1 VQITNIGLTP
11 ITMPKEDKEWRFALA
26 ASPDTHGVLVAIHTD
41 DGVIGLGYTGGAPH
55 LGSGQEVVL
64 AGLEKLRTGL
74 IGCDPMDLVARLAD
88 CDRVVTGNNFAK
100 AGIDLALHDLRAKA
114 LGVPLYQLLGGKIR
128 SEIPILRIVA
138 IKTPA
143 EMARNS
149 QKLVDEGYVYLKIK
163 VEGDVEDD
171 VARVAAI
178 RQQVGPDVHLT
189 IDANQSYDP
198 KDAIRAIRRMGAYNI
213 DLVEQPVHQLDLVGL
228 RQVSQAVDVPVEAD
242 ESAQTLED
250 IFRLVSERIVDSVS
264 LKLGKL
270 GGLRKAQQAAA
281 ICEAGHV
288 KCRVGAT
295 VGSRI
300 QAAAG
305 LHFIAA
311 TPNMDYACEL
321 AEFARL
327 LDDPGEGLEVENGRL
342 RVPDGVG
349 IGVQLRSPV
358 ELAFSGGR

>member
-1 VQITNIGLTP
+1 
-11 ITMPKEDKEWRFALA
+11 MPKEDKEWRFALA
-26 ASPDTHGVLVAIHTD
+26 ASPETHGVLIEISTD
-41 DGVIGLGYTGGAPH
+41 AGVTGIGYTGGAPH
-55 LGSGQEVVL
+55 LGAGQDVVL
-64 AGLEKLRTGL
+64 AGLGKLRPVL
-74 IGCDPMDLVARLAD
+74 IGQDGSDMVSRMAD
-88 CDRVVTGNNFAK
+88 CDRAVTGNNFAK
-100 AGIDLALHDLRAKA
+100 AGIDIALHDLRAKA
-114 LGVPLYQLLGGKIR
+114 LGVPLYTLLGGKIR
-128 SEIPILRIVA
+128 TEIPLLRIVA

-149 QKLVDEGYVYLKIK
+149 QKLVDEGYRYLKIK

-171 VARVAAI
+171 IARVAAV
-178 RQQVGPDVHLT
+178 RRQVGPDVHLT
-189 IDANQSYDP
+189 IDANQSYAP
-198 KDAIRAIRRMGAYNI
+198 KDAIRAIRGMAPHVI
-213 DLVEQPVHQLDLVGL
+213 DLVEQPVHELDLHGL
-228 RQVSQAVDVPVEAD
+228 AQVTRAVDVPVEAD

-250 IFRLVSERIVDSVS
+250 VFRLVSERMVDSVS

-270 GGLRKAQQAAA
+270 GGLRRAQQAAA

-288 KCRVGAT
+288 KCRIGAT

-327 LDDPGEGLEVENGRL
+327 LDDPAAGLEVDNGHL
-342 RVPDGVG
+342 RVSDEVG
-349 IGVQLRSPV
+349 LGIRLVRSPV
-358 ELAFSGGR
+358 LAGR

>member
-1 VQITNIGLTP
+1 VQITRVDLTP
-11 ITMPKEDKEWRFALA
+11 ITMPKEDKQWRFALA
-26 ASPDTHGVLVAIHTD
+26 ASPDTHGVLVAIHADERVT
-41 DGVIGLGYTGGAPH
+41 GLGYTGGAPH

-64 AGLEKLRTGL
+64 AMLEKFRTPL
-74 IGCDPMDLVARLAD
+74 IGRDPMDLVARLAD
-88 CDRVVTGNNFAK
+88 CDSIVTGNNFAK
-100 AGIDLALHDLRAKA
+100 AGIDMALHDLRAKA

-128 SEIPILRIVA
+128 SEIPMLRIVA

-149 QKLVDEGYVYLKIK
+149 QKLVDEGYRYLKIK
-163 VEGDVEDD
+163 VEGDLEDD

-178 RQQVGPDVHLT
+178 RQQIGPDVHLT
-189 IDANQSYDP
+189 IDANQSYAP
-198 KDAIRAIRRMGAYNI
+198 KDAIRAIRRMEPYNI
-213 DLVEQPVHQLDLVGL
+213 DLVEQPVHEHDLVGL
-228 RQVSQAVDVPVEAD
+228 RQVTQAVDVPVEAD

-250 IFRLVSERIVDSVS
+250 VFRLVSEHMIDSVS

-288 KCRVGAT
+288 MCRLGAT

-311 TPNMDYACEL
+311 TPNMEYACEL

-327 LDDPGEGLEVENGRL
+327 LDDPGEGLEVENGHL
-342 RVPDGVG
+342 RVPEGVG
-349 IGVQLRSPV
+349 IGVQLRTAA
-358 ELAFSGGR
+358 ELALP